1 MTIFPRYVTS
11 RFKDLKVGISS
22 YSEDRTALEVIGN
35 VGVGTTNPDVAVG
48 TGNTAKLAVGILTA
62 HNVFASR
69 YQGDENRN
77 FFAGEFAG
85 STGTFNNTA
94 ACLNVAIGNSA
105 GSNLNASGSYV
116 ANQNV
121 LIGACVGTSMT
132 TSCYN
137 TIVGAKAGISI
148 TNRSAYSNVLLG
160 FCAGRCITGSRNIA
174 IGQIALDR
182 LSPNSG
188 SNIGIGYKAGRNNES
203 RTTTKNISIGQ
214 HAGDAYITGGKNTFL
229 GNYAGR
235 NLSTGEGGTACCNI
249 LLGNDAG
256 QNLEGA
262 HEIYENV
269 LLGSRAGYFS
279 KGLGISCLLYTSY
292 AADE

>member
-1 MTIFPRYVTS
+1 MYKR
-11 RFKDLKVGISS
+11 
-22 YSEDRTALEVIGN
+22 
-35 VGVGTTNPDVAVG
+35 
-48 TGNTAKLAVGILTA
+48 
-62 HNVFASR
+62 
-69 YQGDENRN
+69 Q
-77 FFAGEFAG
+77 
-85 STGTFNNTA
+85 TFNNTA

-160 FCAGRCITGSRNIA
+160 FCAGRCIQGARNIA

-182 LSPNSG
+182 LDPTSYG
-188 SNIGIGYKAGRNNES
+188 NIGIGYKAGRNIDC
-203 RTTTKNISIGQ
+203 RATTRNISIGQ
-214 HAGDAYITGGKNTFL
+214 LAGDGAITGGKNAFL

-235 NLSTGEGGTACCNI
+235 NMSTGEGGTACCNLI
-249 LLGNDAG
+249 LGNDAG
-256 QNLEGA
+256 LFIEGA

-269 LLGSRAGYFS
+269 LLGSRAGYFGR
-279 KGLGISCLLYTSY
+279 GLGLSLIHI
-292 AADE
+292 